1 VRFAD
6 GRLEPLLESVM
17 PLDRSLQTEHGQSHN
32 GVTGK
37 ARDPSKRQRKRGRRA
52 LLMVG
57 AAESAP

>member
-1 VRFAD
+1 
-6 GRLEPLLESVM
+6 M
-17 PLDRSLQTEHGQSHN
+17 PLDRSLQTEHGQRHN

-37 ARDPSKRQRKRGRRA
+37 ARDPSKRQRKRSRRA